1 MKISNKFLLA
11 ASLGLGAFFTARF
24 IRKRNPYNFEG
35 KVVLIT
41 GGSRGLGLAIARK
54 LAAEG
59 AKVAICAR
67 DQDEVFRAQAQL
79 ENISPEIYGVPS
91 DITDR
96 TQANRMIKAVRERFG
111 DIDVLINNAGI
122 IQIGPYNTMTIE
134 DYEDAMAIHFWAP
147 LYTILAV
154 LPKMRSLRTGRIV
167 NISSIGGKVS
177 VPHLLPYSASKFAL
191 TGLSEGLR
199 AELKKEGIV
208 VTTVCPG
215 LMRTGST
222 RNVDVKGQHEEEYKW
237 FSVSGSLPF
246 TSVSVEYAAEK
257 IIDGCRYGDAEVIL
271 SIPAKVAT
279 AFHGVFPGLTS
290 VLLSGINKILPDS
303 AGEGAME
310 KRKGYESESAL
321 SQSFLTDPNKKAAE
335 DNNEI

>member
-1 MKISNKFLLA
+1 MKVSNKFLLA

-24 IRKRNPYNFEG
+24 IRRRKPYDFEG

-41 GGSRGLGLAIARK
+41 GGSRGLGLAMARK

-59 AKVAICAR
+59 AKIAICAR
-67 DQDEVFRAQAQL
+67 DVDEVFRAQAQL
-79 ENISPEIYGVPS
+79 ENISPEIFGVPA

-96 TQANRMIKAVRERFG
+96 TQANRMIKSVRERFG
-111 DIDVLINNAGI
+111 EIDVLINNAGI

-134 DYEDAMAIHFWAP
+134 DYEDAMATHFWAP

-154 LPKMRSLRTGRIV
+154 VPKMKEFGKGRIV

-199 AELKKEGIV
+199 SELKKEGIV

-215 LMRTGST
+215 LMRTGSA
-222 RNVDVKGQHEEEYKW
+222 RNIDVKGHHEEEYKW
-237 FSVSGSLPF
+237 FAIAGSLPF
-246 TSVSVEYAAEK
+246 TSVNVEDAADK

-279 AFHGVFPGLTS
+279 ALHGAFPGFTS
-290 VLLSGINKILPDS
+290 SLLAGINKILPDATNGDS
-303 AGEGAME
+303 ME
-310 KRKGYESESAL
+310 KRKGFESESNI
-321 SQSFLTDPNKKAAE
+321 SESFLTDPNKKAAE

>member
-11 ASLGLGAFFTARF
+11 ASVGLGAFFTARF

-41 GGSRGLGLAIARK
+41 GGSRGLGLAMARK
-54 LAAEG
+54 LAEEG

-79 ENISPEIYGVPS
+79 ENISPEIFGVPA

-134 DYEDAMAIHFWAP
+134 DYEDAMATHFWAP

-154 LPKMRSLRTGRIV
+154 VPKMRDLRTGRIV

-208 VTTVCPG
+208 VTTVSPG
-215 LMRTGST
+215 LLRTGSS
-222 RNVDVKGQHEEEYKW
+222 RNIDVKGQHEEEYNW

-246 TSVSVEYAAEK
+246 TSMNVESAAEK

-271 SIPAKVAT
+271 SIPAKVA
-279 AFHGVFPGLTS
+279 AAVHGVFPGLTS
-290 VLLSGINKILPDS
+290 VLLSGINKMLPDS
-303 AGEGAME
+303 GQQGALE
-310 KRKGYESESAL
+310 KRKGYESESAI
-321 SQSFLTDPNKKAAE
+321 SQSFLTDPNKRAAE